1 MTENRQSNNTDE
13 SRRRAVRA
21 AGHGHGTD
29 VIVAA
34 VLLALCAGLY
44 YLTTTFEEV
53 AQLFAQDVP
62 PEFFPRLLIW
72 TIAIL
77 SLLMPFEHLL
87 KPHGRA
93 HFDKDRSKPIKPMAY
108 ATAGLLALIVL
119 SIEFVGTYI
128 AIVLACLLVPVLW
141 GERRWKLLIP
151 YALIFSTTVVL
162 LFSKL
167 LGVYFEP
174 GLLGIDLR

>member
-1 MTENRQSNNTDE
+1 MTRDRDSNNTDAG
-13 SRRRAVRA
+13 RRRAFRA
-21 AGHGHGTD
+21 ADLVHGTD
-29 VIVAA
+29 LIVVA
-34 VLLALCAGLY
+34 VLLALCAWLY

-53 AQLFAQDVP
+53 APLFAQDVP
-62 PEFFPRLLIW
+62 PEFLPRLLIW
-72 TIAIL
+72 TIVIL

-87 KPHGRA
+87 KPDGRA

-108 ATAGLLALIVL
+108 VTAGLLALVVL
-119 SIEFVGTYI
+119 SIELVGTYI

-151 YALIFSTTVVL
+151 YALIFSTSVML

-174 GLLGIDLR
+174 GLLGIDMR

>member
-1 MTENRQSNNTDE
+1 MG
-13 SRRRAVRA
+13 RRGFGAPDLV
-21 AGHGHGTD
+21 HGTD
-29 VIVAA
+29 LIVVA
-34 VLLALCAGLY
+34 VLLGLCAWLY

-53 AQLFAQDVP
+53 APLFAQDVP
-62 PEFFPRLLIW
+62 PEFLPRLLIW
-72 TIAIL
+72 TIVIL

-87 KPHGRA
+87 KPGGRA

>member
-1 MTENRQSNNTDE
+1 MTRDRESNNTE
-13 SRRRAVRA
+13 AGRRRAFRA
-21 AGHGHGTD
+21 ADLVHGTD
-29 VIVAA
+29 LIVVA
-34 VLLALCAGLY
+34 VLLGLCAWLY

-53 AQLFAQDVP
+53 APLFAQDVP
-62 PEFFPRLLIW
+62 PEFLPRLLIW
-72 TIAIL
+72 TIVIL

-87 KPHGRA
+87 KPDGRA
-93 HFDKDRSKPIKPMAY
+93 HFDQDRSKPITPMAY
-108 ATAGLLALIVL
+108 VTAGLLALIVL
-119 SIEFVGTYI
+119 SIELVGTYI

-151 YALIFSTTVVL
+151 YALIFSTSVVL

>member
-1 MTENRQSNNTDE
+1 MTGDRESNNTGE
-13 SRRRAVRA
+13 GRRRAFRVA
-21 AGHGHGTD
+21 DLVHGTD
-29 VIVAA
+29 LIVAA
-34 VLLALCAGLY
+34 VLLTLCAGLY

-53 AQLFAQDVP
+53 APLFAQDVP
-62 PEFFPRLLIW
+62 PEFLPRLLIW

-93 HFDKDRSKPIKPMAY
+93 HFDEDRSKPIKPMAY
-108 ATAGLLALIVL
+108 VTAGLLALIVL

-141 GERRWKLLIP
+141 GERRWKVLIP